1 MLIGFFPVQSSAEDG
16 QQLGHQLA
24 TPAGNVHHGP
34 PSSYEPSSSLLV
46 KADAHV
52 PNVPYIVVV
61 HMVHGHPVEHRIT
74 CFPFI
79 TQGHF
84 HGSWSR
90 SPRKLSEST
99 TGATSILAG
108 SSSPGDGP
116 GTRTGGYNDD
126 NVGTNVKF
134 YMPWSVAIAPSGA
147 FALIAVRA
155 CPPAPRAAWPSPRS
169 GAPASHTRP
178 RPAPP
183 PSKVV

>member
-16 QQLGHQLA
+16 KQLGHQLA

-99 TGATSILAG
+99 PGATTTLAG
-108 SSSPGDGP
+108 SGSAGFLDGAS
-116 GTRTGGYNDD
+116 GSA
-126 NVGTNVKF
+126 KF
-134 YMPWSVAIAPSGA
+134 YLPFGVDIDPTST
-147 FALIAVRA
+147 FALVAVRA
-155 CPPAPRAAWPSPRS
+155 VSPE
-169 GAPASHTRP
+169 PASGGCFLPSAT
-178 RPAPP
+178 PP
-183 PSKVV
+183 LPQPHCIPLCLRGQ